1 MKELME
7 YLKNI
12 PVILALVLLSL
23 LASCAGG
30 HRSTRSDMPVSPN
43 LVNGQNEEEE
53 EYELIIIDPGFATWF
68 VSNARPINYYS
79 PSYYE
84 TWNQQYVSAWNDKV
98 NQAANY
104 NTANYPFENRI
115 EYNPSENYGVEL
127 NHELYWYFRY
137 VQSLYGPRYNFPGFR
152 VGGR

>member
-1 MKELME
+1 MKEIK
-7 YLKNI
+7 YI
-12 PVILALVLLSL
+12 PKVLALLLLSL
-23 LASCAGG
+23 LAACAGG
-30 HRSTRSDMPVSPN
+30 PSSIRSDIPASPN
-43 LVNGQNEEEE
+43 LVNGQNEEE

-68 VSNARPINYYS
+68 ISNARPINYYS

-84 TWNQQYVSAWNDKV
+84 TWNQQYVSAWNEKV
-98 NQAANY
+98 NQAPYY

-115 EYNPSENYGVEL
+115 EYNPSENYGVAL

-137 VQSLYGPRYNFPGFR
+137 IQSLYGPLYNFPGFR

>member
-1 MKELME
+1 MHKLL
-7 YLKNI
+7 YKHSL
-12 PVILALVLLSL
+12 LAVLFLSL
-23 LASCAGG
+23 LAACASGP
-30 HRSTRSDMPVSPN
+30 RSVRSDMPVSPN
-43 LVNGQNEEEE
+43 LVNGQNGEEE

-68 VSNARPINYYS
+68 VSHARPINYYS

-84 TWNQQYVSAWNDKV
+84 TWNQQYVAAWNDKV
-98 NQAANY
+98 NQAAYY

-115 EYNPSENYGVEL
+115 YYNPNENYGVEL

-137 VQSLYGPRYNFPGFR
+137 IQSLYGPRYNFPGFR